1 MPNGEYAYVTCG
13 STVSVINT
21 STNLVIKTIQV
32 NNGSLQIPNGA
43 AIAITPDGKYAY
55 VTYGPYLAVI
65 NTANNTVTKMIGFDS
80 ALNNVSLNLNNVAIS
95 PNGQY
100 AYVSS
105 GWEAVDTWATNESS
119 VFVINTA
126 TNSYFDDT
134 IWRLYFGCSSDTQQ

>member
-1 MPNGEYAYVTCG
+1 M
-13 STVSVINT
+13 INT

-95 PNGQY
+95 PNGQFGDY
-100 AYVSS
+100 TLGV
-105 GWEAVDTWATNESS
+105 AVTPNSEYIMLRRSKLI
-119 VFVINTA
+119 VIM
-126 TNSYFDDT
+126 FH
-134 IWRLYFGCSSDTQQ
+134 